1 MLVAGA
7 AVGKNRGHA
16 VTKRD
21 TKAKGGKGLSERDAF
36 VKNLVK
42 EVVGLQPYEK
52 RIVEL
57 LKIGRE
63 KRALKYA
70 KKKVC
75 NTLPFKAEPYSWLVR
90 PCGCRSEAGQDRP
103 LLKSW
108 KAKLA

>member
-1 MLVAGA
+1 MSCLLSSPDHGT
-7 AVGKNRGHA
+7 HA
-16 VTKRD
+16 LQCWCYSQ
-21 TKAKGGKGLSERDAF
+21 GLSERDAF

-70 KKKVC
+70 KKKLGTHTRGKKKREEMQGVM
-75 NTLPFKAEPYSWLVR
+75 R
-90 PCGCRSEAGQDRP
+90 
-103 LLKSW
+103 
-108 KAKLA
+108 KAKK